1 MSFNLK
7 NTILLAMVD
16 WKDIDTILLDM
27 DGTLLDLHFDNFFWQ
42 ELIPEKYAEKNHLS
56 LEQSLRYL
64 NPLFKNY
71 EGTLNWYCLDFWS
84 HKLDLNILALKHEIA
99 DKIAIRPHTQT
110 FLEKLNE
117 SHRRIV
123 LVTNAHHHSLNL
135 KMEKTHLLRFFHQ
148 VISSHSIGFPKEN
161 KQFWNK
167 LQGIEAFSNEHTLL
181 IDDSLSVLDAAKN
194 HGIKHLLSIKNP
206 DSKKAIRTITHYDS
220 IADFTELIPV
230 F

>member
-1 MSFNLK
+1 MENGNLVYSL
-7 NTILLAMVD
+7 NGLPTLRC
-16 WKDIDTILLDM
+16 IDA
-27 DGTLLDLHFDNFFWQ
+27 DGQQVWHQ
-42 ELIPEKYAEKNHLS
+42 KELE
-56 LEQSLRYL
+56 
-64 NPLFKNY
+64 
-71 EGTLNWYCLDFWS
+71 
-84 HKLDLNILALKHEIA
+84 
-99 DKIAIRPHTQT
+99 
-110 FLEKLNE
+110 
-117 SHRRIV
+117 
-123 LVTNAHHHSLNL
+123 HHHSLNL

-167 LQGIEAFSNEHTLL
+167 LQGIETLSNEHTLL

-206 DSKKAIRTITHYDS
+206 DSKKAIRTITNYDS